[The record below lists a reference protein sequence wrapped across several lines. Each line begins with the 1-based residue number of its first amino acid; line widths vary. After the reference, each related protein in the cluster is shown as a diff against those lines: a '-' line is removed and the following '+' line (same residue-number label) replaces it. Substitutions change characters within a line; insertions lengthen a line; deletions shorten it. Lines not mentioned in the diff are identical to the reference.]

1 MAVPQQLPR
10 PTHDHK
16 DRTSR
21 RASAPREVDVRI
33 DHDEVVRHSDTLKMM
48 KTIADHARRRLLHKS
63 SR

>member
-1 MAVPQQLPR
+1 
-10 PTHDHK
+10 
-16 DRTSR
+16 
-21 RASAPREVDVRI
+21 VDVRI